1 MSDVFHLTP
10 SESVRVRSHSAEAL
24 EVEGT
29 WGPHGSPPPKHFHP
43 GQDERFE
50 VLEGRL
56 STRVEGV
63 ERELSAGDVL
73 EIPRG
78 AVHQMWNSGGEPVRA
93 LWRTSP
99 AGRTADWFAALSG
112 LRESGRVGKDGMPGP
127 LAFGA
132 YLTEYSDVFRL
143 AGPQPVA
150 PPGAGAARTC
160 SAARRATGR
169 RPPPRARRAL
179 RPDPETAGW
188 RGRRG

>member
-63 ERELSAGDVL
+63 ERVLSAGDVL

-143 AGPQPVA
+143 AGPQPVVRPA
-150 PPGAGAARTC
+150 LALLGLLGRAKGYRPPAAAAGAPGAP
-160 SAARRATGR
+160 TGS
-169 RPPPRARRAL
+169 
-179 RPDPETAGW
+179 
-188 RGRRG
+188 